1 MTDIL
6 FPVGRLVQG
15 TVHELKE
22 VEDSKGNAKVGKD
35 GKTLMQCYFSVA
47 VQKTQADWKME
58 PWGQTIN
65 QVAVGAF
72 PGGQHAW
79 PHFAWKVIDGDSA
92 IPNRKG
98 KAPKDQQGFAGNWVI
113 KLSGGFLPNL
123 VTRDGSQRL
132 PVDQKIELGD
142 YVQALGYV
150 TGNSST
156 ESPGVY
162 LNHRAVAFVG
172 YGERITYERDFSS
185 VGFGQAPTPAG
196 VMAAPPAGL
205 TTAPAALAAP
215 ALAAPA
221 PLPAA
226 PTAPVAVPPNP
237 AVLQAPVAAPVAPA
251 PLPPAPAKQMTAAA
265 TGTYEAYL
273 ASGWTDALLVQHGL
287 MVA

>member
-22 VEDSKGNAKVGKD
+22 VEDSKGAKKVGKD
-35 GKTLMQCYFSVA
+35 GKPMMQCFFSIA
-47 VQKTQADWKME
+47 IAKTQADWKLE
-58 PWGQTIN
+58 PWGQTIV
-65 QVAVGAF
+65 QVATGAF

-79 PHFAWKVIDGDSA
+79 PHFAWKVIDGDST

-98 KAPKDQQGFAGNWVI
+98 KLPKDQQGFAGNWVI
-113 KLSGGFLPNL
+113 KMSGGFLPNL

-132 PVDQKIELGD
+132 PLEQKIELGD

-150 TGNSST
+150 SGNNST

-172 YGERITYERDFSS
+172 FGERITYERDFSS
-185 VGFGQAPTPAG
+185 AGFGQAPVPAG
-196 VMAAPPAGL
+196 VLSAPAAGMA
-205 TTAPAALAAP
+205 TASAALAAP
-215 ALAAPA
+215 ALAPAA
-221 PLPAA
+221 PLPAPA
-226 PTAPVAVPPNP
+226 APVAVPPNP
-237 AVLQAPVAAPVAPA
+237 AVLQAPVAPAA
-251 PLPPAPAKQMTAAA
+251 PLPPAPVAAKQMTAAA
-265 TGTYEAYL
+265 TGTYEAYIT
-273 ASGWTDALLVQHGL
+273 AGWTDAQLVQHGL